1 MTIVPTLLD
10 LLELMLQTT
19 VTPKAPCTKS
29 MTKAVLPT
37 GRDKVIQ
44 TLRPNAKQYQLGEQ
58 DQVQIDSRS
67 TATCMSRAAR
77 LGPAV
82 HQHIQRSK
90 LRP

>member
-1 MTIVPTLLD
+1 
-10 LLELMLQTT
+10 
-19 VTPKAPCTKS
+19 

-44 TLRPNAKQYQLGEQ
+44 TLRPNAKQYQLGEQCLKISSVQ